1 MTNEEKL
8 LDYLKRATGDLRE
21 ARGRVRELEDQA
33 HEPVAV
39 VGMSCRYPGGVRTP
53 EDLWTLVELG
63 RDAVTEFPGDRGW
76 DLDRLHDPSEAP
88 GSSYVRHGGFLE
100 DVAGFDAELFGLSP
114 REALA
119 MDPQQRLLLEAAWE
133 GFERAGIA
141 PDSVRGNKI
150 GVFVGTNGQ
159 DYGPRLHEA
168 PADVEGHLLTGLAAS
183 VLSGRIAYA
192 FGLEGPALTVDTA
205 CSASLVAVHL
215 AIRSLRAGE
224 STLALAAGV
233 SVMSTPGGF
242 VEFSR
247 QRGLA
252 PDGRCKSFGAGA
264 DGTGWAEGV
273 GVLVLER
280 LSDAQ
285 RNGHRVLAVLA
296 GSAVNS
302 DGASNG
308 LTAPSGLAQ
317 QRVIRA
323 ALADARLV
331 PSDVDAV
338 EAHGTGTVLGDPIEA
353 EAILA
358 TYGQDRETPLWLG
371 SLKSNLGHAQ
381 AAAGVGGIIKTV
393 LALRAGTLPRTLH
406 ADEPSP
412 HVDWSTG
419 AVELLTEPQPWPAGE
434 RPRRAG
440 VSSFGVSGTNA
451 HVIVEE
457 APAAPESE
465 PATTTAVLPFLLSA
479 KSPEAL
485 RAQAAR
491 LAEAGSLD
499 SAYSLATTRALLDHR
514 AVVVG
519 AAGLQAGLT
528 ALAAGLPAAD
538 LVQGKA
544 SGDTKLAFLFTGQGS
559 QRAGMGRELY
569 AAFPV
574 FAAAF
579 DEVCAEIDAH
589 RRGVP
594 SADDVVPAEPDVLR
608 QDSPSLKDVVF
619 AESGDLLDRTDHAQA
634 GLFAVEVALARLVE
648 SWGVRPDVVAGHSL
662 GEITAAHVAG
672 VLSLADAAA
681 LVAARGRLMAAMPA
695 GGAMAAVEAGEAE
708 IVGTL
713 PAGVDLAAVNGPSSV
728 VVSGPRDAVADVVS
742 HWAAQGR
749 RTRRLTTSHAFHSA
763 AMDPVLAPLAE
774 VVRELDFRAP
784 AVPFVST
791 RTGRA
796 ETNLSTV
803 DYWTG
808 QVRDAVRFA
817 DAVAALEDQGVTAY
831 LELGP
836 DGVLTALA
844 RGLSDAVTAVAL
856 RPDRDEAATLLTA
869 VATLHTHGVPVDWSA
884 YFAGTGARRTDLPTY
899 AFQHERYWLTTA
911 SGAPVSERPALP
923 SPGDRIELI
932 DLVRAQAAAVLG
944 YPEALDGD
952 RAFADLGFDSLT
964 AVELSS
970 RLSRATGLTL
980 PPTLVFD
987 YPTPA
992 ALAAWLVGETG
1003 TGEAPVAH
1011 AGSDDP
1017 IVVVGMGC
1025 RYPGDVTSPA
1035 RLWDVVLNGTDAIT
1049 PFPADRGWN
1058 LDEVHDPEPGRPGKT
1073 YVAHGGFLAD
1083 AAGFDAAFFGISPR
1097 EALAMDPQ
1105 QRLLLEVTWETFEH
1119 AGIDPRAVRGDAVGV
1134 FAGVASQDYGPPLHE
1149 APEHVGGNLGT
1160 GTAASVLSG
1169 RIAYTFGFEG
1179 PALTVDTACSSS
1191 LVSLHLAAQALRAG
1205 ECTLALAGGVTV
1217 MSSPG
1222 AFVEFSR
1229 QRGLAPDG
1237 RIKSFSDDAD
1247 GTAWAEGAG
1256 MLLLERLSDARRHGH
1271 PVLAV
1276 VAGSA
1281 VNSDGAS
1288 NGLTA
1293 PNGPSQ
1299 QRVIRQALA
1308 NAGLSTSDVDV
1319 VEAHGTGTVLGDPIE
1334 AQAVLATYGQDR
1346 EVPLWLGSL
1355 KSNIGHAQAASGVG
1369 GVIKMIEAMRHG
1381 VLPRTLHLGT
1391 PSAKVDW
1398 TAGAVS
1404 LLTET
1409 TPWPETDVRRAAVS
1423 SFGVSGTNAHVILE
1437 QPAEVAAERE
1447 FAGPVP
1453 WLLSARTETALRA
1466 QAERLLSVDADA
1478 VDVARILATGRTAF
1492 EHRAVVVATASEDR
1506 AAGLAAIRDGRGAI
1520 TGVARPGRTAF
1531 LFTGQGS
1538 QRAGMGRELHET
1550 YPDFAAAF
1558 DAVCACLDPRVREVV
1573 LDGGPELDGTEFAQQ
1588 GIFAIEVALV
1598 RLLEKWGVRPDVV
1611 LGHSVGEIAAA
1622 HVAGILSLEDA
1633 AALVAARGRLMQAL
1647 PPGGVMIAVQ
1657 ASEDEVLPLPS
1668 GVSLAAVNGS
1678 SAVVLSGEVDA
1689 VTGLAS
1695 KFAKTKRLN
1704 TSHAFHSP
1712 LMAPML
1718 PDFRAVLDGLA
1729 FGPAT
1734 LPMVPTGGTADLA
1747 TAEYWAGQVE
1757 ATVRF
1762 ADGVEALR
1770 ADGVTTFVEIGPDAV
1785 LSALVDGAVPVLRS
1799 DRSEPETLLT
1809 ALGRLHVGGVSPQWT
1824 SLLGSADVPVELPT
1838 YPFERER
1845 YWLAPGSPAAA
1856 DPAGE
1861 RFWAA
1866 VRDGDVAGLADTL
1879 AIDASTVD
1887 GLLPALARWRA
1898 EADGGAEHWRYR
1910 VVWKP
1915 VDVSAASGSWL
1926 VVVPEGVAA
1935 ERFVERL
1942 DATVLELPAG
1952 IGRADLAALVPE
1964 TDRVLSL
1971 LTDVSQVLVLVQ
1983 ALGDAGREAPLW
1995 CVTRNAVQVE
2005 PGEAVDPAAAEIWG
2019 LGRVVGL
2026 EHPRRWGGCVDLG
2039 GGVDLAAVLDG
2050 GGVDLAAVLGGGV
2063 DLAAVLDGGGVDLA
2077 AVLGGGVDPAAVLD
2091 GGVDLAAVQGGG
2103 LDLAAVLDAGVDLA
2117 ATPDGG
2123 VDSAAGLDLAAVLGG
2138 TEDQVAVRPS
2148 GVFGR
2153 RLVRASGG
2161 RKVREWR
2168 PRGTVLITGG
2178 TGALGGQVARRLAA
2192 DGAGHLV
2199 LTSRRGQ
2206 ADAGL
2211 VDELTALGAQVT
2223 VRACD
2228 VADRDALA
2236 ALVAEFPPSA
2246 VVHAAGLGDP
2256 DYLVDTDL
2264 AEFARVRSAKVL
2276 GALHLDALLGD
2287 TPLDAFVLFS
2297 SIAATWGSGGQG
2309 AYSAANAALD
2319 ALAESRRARGLTATS
2334 IAWGP
2339 WAGPG
2344 MAEGEAGVQM
2354 ARRGVAGLPPGR
2366 AVAELVAAVE
2376 RDEPAVV
2383 VADVDWS
2390 RFVPAFT
2397 AQRPSPLLGDLPEVR
2412 EVLAAEVTSGGAVA
2426 EILSTA
2432 KGSELDRLLLD
2443 IVRGEIAVVLGHSA
2457 PEAVDVH
2464 QPLRDLGLD
2473 SLASVE
2479 LRNGLS
2485 RATGLALPSTLVFD
2499 HPTADA
2505 VAVHLKSLVEP
2516 ATDLLGDD
2524 LDRLEAGLAASGTED
2539 RGRVLARLEV
2549 LLAQWRDG
2557 GEDESI
2563 TDRLDSATDD
2573 EMFRLL
2579 DTEFGIS

>member
-21 ARGRVRELEDQA
+21 ARGRVRELEEQA

-53 EDLWTLVELG
+53 EDLWTLVAEG
-63 RDAVTEFPGDRGW
+63 RDAVTGFPADRGW

-88 GSSYVRHGGFLE
+88 GSSYVRHGGFLD

-141 PDSVRGNKI
+141 PDSVRGNRI

-168 PADVEGHLLTGLAAS
+168 PAEVEGHLLTGLAAS

-323 ALADARLV
+323 ALADARIV

-412 HVDWSTG
+412 HVDWSAG
-419 AVELLTEPQPWPAGE
+419 AVELLTEPRPWPAGE

-457 APAAPESE
+457 APAGPE
-465 PATTTAVLPFLLSA
+465 PVPVATEAVLPFLLSA

-491 LAEAGSLD
+491 LAEAGVDSLD

-519 AAGLQAGLT
+519 RDGLQAGLT

-538 LVQGKA
+538 LVQGRA

-559 QRAGMGRELY
+559 QRAGMGRELH

-589 RRGVP
+589 RQG
-594 SADDVVPAEPDVLR
+594 
-608 QDSPSLKDVVF
+608 PSLKDVVF
-619 AESGDLLDRTDHAQA
+619 ADADGLLDRTDYAQA

-648 SWGVRPDVVAGHSL
+648 SWGVRADVVAGHSL
-662 GEITAAHVAG
+662 GEITAAHLAG

-681 LVAARGRLMAAMPA
+681 LVAARGRLMAALPA
-695 GGAMAAVEAGEAE
+695 GGAMAAIEAGEEELVA
-708 IVGTL
+708 TL
-713 PAGVDLAAVNGPSSV
+713 PVGVDLAAVNGPSSV
-728 VVSGPRDAVADVVS
+728 VVSGPQDAVAEVVS

-749 RTRRLTTSHAFHSA
+749 RTRRLATSHAFHSA

-774 VVRELDFRAP
+774 VVRELDFRSP
-784 AVPFVST
+784 SVPFVST
-791 RTGRA
+791 RTGRTEA
-796 ETNLSTV
+796 DLSTV
-803 DYWTG
+803 EYWTG
-808 QVRDAVRFA
+808 QARDAVRFA
-817 DAVAALEDQGVTAY
+817 EAVASLEEQGVTAY

-856 RPDRDEAATLLTA
+856 RPDRDEVATLLTA
-869 VATLHTHGVPVDWSA
+869 IGTLHVHGVPVDWSA
-884 YFAGTGARRTDLPTY
+884 YFAGTGARPTDLPTY

-911 SGAPVSERPALP
+911 SGAPVSERPAVP

-987 YPTPA
+987 YPTPD

-1003 TGEAPVAH
+1003 TGAALVAH

-1035 RLWDVVLNGTDAIT
+1035 RLWDVVLAGTDAIT

-1119 AGIDPRAVRGDAVGV
+1119 AGIDPRAVRGDVVGV

-1191 LVSLHLAAQALRAG
+1191 LVALHLAAQALRAG

-1381 VLPRTLHLGT
+1381 VLPRTLHLDT

-1437 QPAEVAAERE
+1437 QAAEVVAAERD
-1447 FAGPVP
+1447 FVGPVP

-1466 QAERLLSVDADA
+1466 QAERLLAVDADA
-1478 VDVARILATGRTAF
+1478 VDVARALAAGRAAF
-1492 EHRAVVVATASEDR
+1492 EHRAVVVATDPEDR

-1550 YPDFAAAF
+1550 YPDFADAF
-1558 DAVCACLDPRVREVV
+1558 DSVCACLDPRVREVV

-1598 RLLEKWGVRPDVV
+1598 RLLERWGVRPDVV

-1657 ASEDEVLPLPS
+1657 ASEDEVLPLAE

-1689 VTGLAS
+1689 VTAVAS
-1695 KFAKTKRLN
+1695 RFAKTKRLN

-1718 PDFRAVLDGLA
+1718 PDFRTVLDGLA
-1729 FGPAT
+1729 FGPAA
-1734 LPMVPTGGTADLA
+1734 LPMVPTGGTADPA
-1747 TAEYWAGQVE
+1747 TAEYWAGQIE

-1785 LSALVDGAVPVLRS
+1785 LSALVDGAVPVLRA

-1809 ALGRLHVGGVSPQWT
+1809 ALSRLHVAGFGPQWT
-1824 SLLGSADVPVELPT
+1824 ELLGSADVPVELPT

-1866 VRDGDVAGLADTL
+1866 VRDGDVVGLADTL
-1879 AIDASTVD
+1879 AVDESTVD
-1887 GLLPALARWRA
+1887 SLLPALARWRA

-1915 VDVSAASGSWL
+1915 VDVSASSGTWL

-1935 ERFVERL
+1935 EQVVEGL
-1942 DATVLELPAG
+1942 DATVLKLPAG
-1952 IGRADLAALVPE
+1952 IGRADLAALLPE
-1964 TDRVLSL
+1964 TDGVLSL
-1971 LTDVSQVLVLVQ
+1971 LTDVREVLVLVQ

-2026 EHPRRWGGCVDLG
+2026 EHPRRWGGCVDLSG
-2039 GGVDLAAVLDG
+2039 D
-2050 GGVDLAAVLGGGV
+2050 
-2063 DLAAVLDGGGVDLA
+2063 
-2077 AVLGGGVDPAAVLD
+2077 VDPAAVL
-2091 GGVDLAAVQGGG
+2091 GSGVD
-2103 LDLAAVLDAGVDLA
+2103 
-2117 ATPDGG
+2117 P
-2123 VDSAAGLDLAAVLGG
+2123 AAGLGLADILGG

-2153 RLVRASGG
+2153 RLVRAPGG

-2192 DGAGHLV
+2192 DGAEHLV

-2206 ADAGL
+2206 ADSGL
-2211 VDELTALGAQVT
+2211 VDDLTALGARVT

-2236 ALVAEFPPSA
+2236 VLLAEFPPSA

-2354 ARRGVAGLPPGR
+2354 ARRGVAGLPPHR

-2383 VADVDWS
+2383 VADVDWT

-2397 AQRPSPLLGDLPEVR
+2397 AQRQSPLLGDLPEVR
-2412 EVLAAEVTSGGAVA
+2412 EVLATEVTSGGAVA

-2432 KGSELDRLLLD
+2432 KGSELDQLLLD

-2457 PEAVDVH
+2457 SEAVDVH

-2499 HPTADA
+2499 HPTAAA

-2516 ATDLLGDD
+2516 ATDLLADD
-2524 LDRLEAGLAASGTED
+2524 LDRLEAGLAASGAQD

>member
-1 MTNEEKL
+1 MTNEQKL

-21 ARGRVRELEDQA
+21 ARGRVRELEDRA
-33 HEPVAV
+33 HEPIAV
-39 VGMSCRYPGGVRTP
+39 VGMSCRYPGGVTSP
-53 EDLWTLVELG
+53 EELWALVDEG
-63 RDAVTEFPGDRGW
+63 RDAVSEFPEDRGW
-76 DLDRLHDPSEAP
+76 DLSKLYDPSSAP
-88 GSSYVRHGGFLE
+88 GTSYVRHGGFLD
-100 DVAGFDAELFGLSP
+100 DVAGFDAALFDLSP
-114 REALA
+114 REATA

-133 GFERAGIA
+133 AFERAGIA
-141 PDSVRGNKI
+141 PDSVRGSRT
-150 GVFVGTNGQ
+150 GVFAGTNGQ

-168 PADVEGHLLTGLAAS
+168 PAGVEGHLLTGLAAS

-280 LSDAQ
+280 LSDAEA
-285 RNGHRVLAVLA
+285 NGHTVLAVLA

-308 LTAPSGLAQ
+308 LTAPSGPAQ

-353 EAILA
+353 GALLA
-358 TYGQDRETPLWLG
+358 TYGQDRTTPLWLG
-371 SLKSNLGHAQ
+371 SLKSNIGHAQ
-381 AAAGVGGIIKTV
+381 AAAGIGGIIKTV
-393 LALRAGTLPRTLH
+393 LALRAGKLPRTLH
-406 ADEPSP
+406 AEECSP
-412 HVDWSTG
+412 HVDWASG
-419 AVELLTEPQPWPAGE
+419 SVSLLTSPQPWPAGD

-457 APAAPESE
+457 APAVTAEPVEPVAPS
-465 PATTTAVLPFLLSA
+465 VLPWLLSA
-479 KSPEAL
+479 KTPEAL

-491 LAEAGSLD
+491 LDEVEPSVDVAF
-499 SAYSLATTRALLDHR
+499 SLATTRARLEHR

-519 AAGLQAGLT
+519 DLSAGLA
-528 ALAAGLPAAD
+528 ALAEGLPAAG
-538 LVQGKA
+538 LVQGQA
-544 SGDTKLAFLFTGQGS
+544 RAETKLAFLCTGQGA
-559 QRAGMGRELY
+559 QRPGMGRELY

-579 DEVCAEIDAH
+579 DAVCAEIDVRWDGA
-589 RRGVP
+589 P
-594 SADDVVPAEPDVLR
+594 P
-608 QDSPSLKDVVF
+608 LKDVVF
-619 AESGDLLDRTDHAQA
+619 AEVDTLLDRTDYAQA

-648 SWGVRPDVVAGHSL
+648 SWGIRPDVVAGHSL
-662 GEITAAHVAG
+662 GEITAAHLAG
-672 VLSLADAAA
+672 VLSLADAAT
-681 LVAARGRLMAAMPA
+681 LVAARGRLMAAVPA
-695 GGAMAAVEAGEAE
+695 GGAMAAIEASEAE
-708 IVGTL
+708 LAL
-713 PAGVDLAAVNGPSSV
+713 PPDVDLAAVNGPAAV
-728 VVSGPRDAVADVVS
+728 VVSGPEDAVAEVVA
-742 HWAAQGR
+742 HWSAQGR

-763 AMDPVLAPLAE
+763 AMDPVLEPLAE
-774 VVRELDFRAP
+774 TARALAFRSP
-784 AVPFVST
+784 LVPLVST
-791 RTGRA
+791 RTGQVA
-796 ETNLSTV
+796 DVSTV
-803 DYWTG
+803 EHWVA
-808 QVRDAVRFA
+808 QVREPVRFA
-817 DAVAALEDQGVTAY
+817 DAVETLAAQEVTAY

-836 DGVLTALA
+836 DGVLTAIA
-844 RGLSDAVTAVAL
+844 RGLTDAVTAVAL

-869 VATLHTHGVPVDWSA
+869 VATLHTHGVPVDWA
-884 YFAGTGARRTDLPTY
+884 AFFAGARRTDLPTY
-899 AFQHERYWLTTA
+899 AFQHERYWLTA
-911 SGAPVSERPALP
+911 DGRAPARVRPEVPVRGGNLT
-923 SPGDRIELI
+923 

-944 YPEALDGD
+944 HAEPLDAD

-970 RLSRATGLTL
+970 RLGTATGLTL
-980 PPTLVFD
+980 PATLVFD
-987 YPTPA
+987 HPTPA
-992 ALAAWLVGETG
+992 ALAAWLAGETA
-1003 TGEAPVAH
+1003 TGAVTAH
-1011 AGSDDP
+1011 AGSADP

-1025 RYPGDVTSPA
+1025 RYPGGVASSA
-1035 RLWDVVLNGTDAIT
+1035 QLWDLVLGGTDAISA
-1049 PFPADRGWN
+1049 FPADRGWDVDG
-1058 LDEVHDPEPGRPGKT
+1058 LHDPEPGRPGKT
-1073 YVAHGGFLAD
+1073 YVRHGGFLDD
-1083 AAGFDAAFFGISPR
+1083 AAGFDAAFFGLSPR

-1105 QRLLLEVTWETFEH
+1105 QRLLLEVAWETFEH

-1134 FAGVASQDYGPPLHE
+1134 FAGTASQDYGPPLHE
-1149 APEHVGGNLGT
+1149 APEQVGGNLGT

-1169 RIAYTFGFEG
+1169 RISYTFGFEG
-1179 PALTVDTACSSS
+1179 PSLTVDTACSSS
-1191 LVSLHLAAQALRAG
+1191 LVALHLAAQSLRAG

-1237 RIKSFSDDAD
+1237 RIKSFSDAAD

-1256 MLLLERLSDARRHGH
+1256 MLLLERLSDARRLGH

-1308 NAGLSTSDVDV
+1308 NAGLSASDVDA

-1346 EVPLWLGSL
+1346 PSPLWLGSL

-1369 GVIKMIEAMRHG
+1369 GIIKMIEAMRHG
-1381 VLPRTLHLGT
+1381 VLPRTLHLDT
-1391 PSAKVDW
+1391 PSSKVDW
-1398 TAGAVS
+1398 TAGAVA
-1404 LLTET
+1404 LLTDS

-1437 QPAEVAAERE
+1437 QPADVPAPAE

-1466 QAERLLSVDADA
+1466 QAERLLSVDAHP
-1478 VDVARILATGRTAF
+1478 VEVARVLASGRTAF
-1492 EHRAVVVATASEDR
+1492 AHRAVVMPDDR
-1506 AAGLAAIRDGRGAI
+1506 AAGLAAVRDGRGAI
-1520 TGVARPGRTAF
+1520 TGVAEHGRTAF

-1538 QRAGMGRELHET
+1538 QRAGMGRELYEK
-1550 YPDFAAAF
+1550 YPAFAAAF
-1558 DAVCACLDPRVREVV
+1558 DAACPDPRVREVV
-1573 LDGGPELDGTEFAQQ
+1573 FAGGPELDATQYAQQ
-1588 GIFAIEVALV
+1588 GIFAVEVALV
-1598 RLLEKWGVRPDVV
+1598 RLLETWGVRPDAV

-1622 HVAGILSLEDA
+1622 HVAGILTLEDA
-1633 AALVAARGRLMQAL
+1633 VTLVTARGRLMQAL
-1647 PPGGVMIAVQ
+1647 PEGGVMIAVQ
-1657 ASEDEVLPLPS
+1657 ASEEDVLPLPD
-1668 GVSLAAVNGS
+1668 GVSLAAVNGPD
-1678 SAVVLSGEVDA
+1678 AVVLSGEATA
-1689 VTGLAS
+1689 VAEVAAR
-1695 KFAKTKRLN
+1695 FAKTKRLA

-1718 PDFRAVLDGLA
+1718 PDFRA
-1729 FGPAT
+1729 T
-1734 LPMVPTGGTADLA
+1734 LEKLSFTAPDLPFVPTGGTGPE

-1785 LSALVDGAVPVLRS
+1785 LSALVEGAVPVLRA

-1809 ALGRLHVGGVSPQWT
+1809 ALARLHVRGVSPQWT
-1824 SLLGSADVPVELPT
+1824 AVLGSATTRVDLPT

-1845 YWLAPGSPAAA
+1845 YWLAPGTPPAA
-1856 DPAGE
+1856 DPAGA

-1866 VRDGDVAGLADTL
+1866 VRDGDGTGLAETL
-1879 AIDASTVD
+1879 GVERSTVD
-1887 GLLPALARWRA
+1887 AVLPALARWRG
-1898 EADGGAEHWRYR
+1898 EADGGTTDWRYR
-1910 VVWKP
+1910 VVWQP
-1915 VDVSAASGSWL
+1915 VDTAAALEGWWL
-1926 VVVPEGVAA
+1926 AVVPEGSDV
-1935 ERFVERL
+1935 RL
-1942 DATVLELPAG
+1942 PEGVTVLEVPAG
-1952 IGRADLAALVPE
+1952 IGRADLAARLPE
-1964 TDRVLSL
+1964 TDGVLSY
-1971 LTDVSQVLVLVQ
+1971 LTDAADVLVLVQ
-1983 ALGDAGREAPLW
+1983 ALGDAGLEAPLW

-2005 PGEAVDPAAAEIWG
+2005 PGEPVDPAAAGIWG

-2039 GGVDLAAVLDG
+2039 GDADL
-2050 GGVDLAAVLGGGV
+2050 VLGG
-2063 DLAAVLDGGGVDLA
+2063 L
-2077 AVLGGGVDPAAVLD
+2077 
-2091 GGVDLAAVQGGG
+2091 
-2103 LDLAAVLDAGVDLA
+2103 
-2117 ATPDGG
+2117 
-2123 VDSAAGLDLAAVLGG
+2123 
-2138 TEDQVAVRPS
+2138 EDQIAVRPS

-2153 RLVRASGG
+2153 RLVRATG

-2178 TGALGGQVARRLAA
+2178 TGALGGHVARRLAA
-2192 DGAGHLV
+2192 DGAEHLV
-2199 LTSRRGQ
+2199 LTGRRGV
-2206 ADAGL
+2206 AAPGL
-2211 VDELTALGAQVT
+2211 VEDLTALGARVT

-2236 ALVAEFPPSA
+2236 SLLAEFPPSA
-2246 VVHAAGLGDP
+2246 VLHAAGAADP
-2256 DYLVDTDL
+2256 EYLADTSV
-2264 AEFARVRSAKVL
+2264 AEFERVRSAKVR
-2276 GALHLDALLGD
+2276 GAAHLDELLGD

-2319 ALAESRRARGLTATS
+2319 GVAESRRARALTATS

-2344 MAEGEAGVQM
+2344 LAEGEAGVQM
-2354 ARRGVAGLPPGR
+2354 ARRGVPGLPPER
-2366 AVAELVAAVE
+2366 AVAELLAAVE
-2376 RDEPAVV
+2376 RDEPSVV
-2383 VADVDWS
+2383 VADVDWT

-2397 AQRPSPLLGDLPEVR
+2397 AQRPSPLLGELPEVR
-2412 EVLAAEVTSGGAVA
+2412 EVLALEPAAGGAVA
-2426 EILSTA
+2426 EILGTA
-2432 KGSELDRLLLD
+2432 EGAELDRLLLD
-2443 IVRGEIAVVLGHSA
+2443 IVRGEIAVVLGHA
-2457 PEAVDVH
+2457 TPESVDVR

-2485 RATGLALPSTLVFD
+2485 RATGLSLPSTLVFD
-2499 HPTADA
+2499 HPTAEA
-2505 VAVHLKSLVEP
+2505 LAAHLRTRVEP
-2516 ATDLLGDD
+2516 ATDGLAEE
-2524 LDRLEAGLAASGTED
+2524 LDRLEAGLTSAGAED
-2539 RGRVLARLEV
+2539 RGRALARLEV
-2549 LLAQWRDG
+2549 LLAQWR
-2557 GEDESI
+2557 EDRESI
-2563 TDRLDSATDD
+2563 AERLDSADDD

>member
-1 MTNEEKL
+1 MTNEQKL

-21 ARGRVRELEDQA
+21 ARGRVRELEDRA
-33 HEPVAV
+33 HEPIAV
-39 VGMSCRYPGGVRTP
+39 VGMSCRYPGGVASP
-53 EDLWTLVELG
+53 ADLWTLVDEG
-63 RDAVTEFPGDRGW
+63 RDAVTEFPADRGW
-76 DLDRLHDPSEAP
+76 DLAKLADPASAS
-88 GSSYVRHGGFLE
+88 GTSYVRHGGFLD
-100 DVAGFDAELFGLSP
+100 DVAGFDAALFDLSP
-114 REALA
+114 REATA

-133 GFERAGIA
+133 AFERAGIA
-141 PDSVRGNKI
+141 PDSVRGSRT
-150 GVFVGTNGQ
+150 GVFAGTNGQ

-285 RNGHRVLAVLA
+285 ANGHDVLAVLA

-308 LTAPSGLAQ
+308 LTAPSGPAQ

-353 EAILA
+353 SALLA
-358 TYGQDRETPLWLG
+358 TYGQNRETPLWLG
-371 SLKSNLGHAQ
+371 SLKSNIGHAQ
-381 AAAGVGGIIKTV
+381 AAAGIGGIIKTV
-393 LALRAGTLPRTLH
+393 LALRAGKLPRTLH
-406 ADEPSP
+406 ADERSP
-412 HVDWSTG
+412 HVDWTAG
-419 AVELLTEPQPWPAGE
+419 AVSLLTEAQSWPAGDF
-434 RPRRAG
+434 PRRAG

-457 APAAPESE
+457 APAVTAEPTERVAPV
-465 PATTTAVLPFLLSA
+465 VLPWLLSA
-479 KSPEAL
+479 KTPEAL

-491 LAEAGSLD
+491 LGGVEPSVDVAF
-499 SAYSLATTRALLDHR
+499 SLATTRAQLEHR

-519 AAGLQAGLT
+519 ELPAGLA
-528 ALAAGLPAAD
+528 ALAAGLPAAG
-538 LVQGKA
+538 LVQGQA
-544 SGDTKLAFLFTGQGS
+544 RAETKLAFLCTGQGA
-559 QRAGMGRELY
+559 QRPGMGRELY

-579 DEVCAEIDAH
+579 DAVCAEIDA
-589 RRGVP
+589 RRDGAP
-594 SADDVVPAEPDVLR
+594 P
-608 QDSPSLKDVVF
+608 LKDVVF
-619 AESGDLLDRTDHAQA
+619 ADVGTLLDRTDHAQA

-648 SWGVRPDVVAGHSL
+648 SWGIRPDVVAGHSL
-662 GEITAAHVAG
+662 GEITAAHLAG

-681 LVAARGRLMAAMPA
+681 LVAARGRLMAAVPA
-695 GGAMAAVEAGEAE
+695 GGAMAAIEAGEAE
-708 IVGTL
+708 LDL
-713 PAGVDLAAVNGPSSV
+713 PPDVDLAAVNGSAAV
-728 VVSGPRDAVADVVS
+728 VVSGPEDAVADVVA
-742 HWAAQGR
+742 HWAARGR

-763 AMDPVLAPLAE
+763 AMDPVLEPLAE
-774 VVRELDFRAP
+774 TVRTLDFRP
-784 AVPFVST
+784 PVVPLVST
-791 RTGRA
+791 RTGQAA
-796 ETNLSTV
+796 EMSTV
-803 DYWTG
+803 DYWAA
-808 QVRDAVRFA
+808 QVREPVRFA
-817 DAVAALEDQGVTAY
+817 DAVATLAGQDVTAY

-836 DGVLTALA
+836 DGVLTAIA
-844 RGLSDAVTAVAL
+844 RGLTDAVTAVAL
-856 RPDRDEAATLLTA
+856 RPDRDEPATLLTA
-869 VATLHTHGVPVDWSA
+869 VATLHTHGVPVDWTA
-884 YFAGTGARRTDLPTY
+884 FFAGARRTDLPTY
-899 AFQHERYWLTTA
+899 AFQHERYWLTADGRTPA
-911 SGAPVSERPALP
+911 RVRAEVPV
-923 SPGDRIELI
+923 PGGNLTDM
-932 DLVRAQAAAVLG
+932 VRAQAAAVLG
-944 YPEALDGD
+944 HPEALDAE

-970 RLSRATGLTL
+970 RLGTATGLTL
-980 PPTLVFD
+980 PATLVFD
-987 YPTPA
+987 HPTPA
-992 ALAAWLVGETG
+992 ALAAWLAGKTPAG
-1003 TGEAPVAH
+1003 AITAH
-1011 AGSDDP
+1011 AGSADP

-1025 RYPGDVTSPA
+1025 RYPGGVASPA
-1035 RLWDVVLNGTDAIT
+1035 QLWDLVLSGTDAISA
-1049 PFPADRGWN
+1049 FPADRGWDVDG
-1058 LDEVHDPEPGRPGKT
+1058 LHDPEPGRPGKT
-1073 YVAHGGFLAD
+1073 YVRHGGFLAD
-1083 AAGFDAAFFGISPR
+1083 AAGFDAGFFGLSPR
-1097 EALAMDPQ
+1097 EALATDPQ
-1105 QRLLLEVTWETFEH
+1105 QRLLLEVAWETFEH

-1134 FAGVASQDYGPPLHE
+1134 FAGTASQDYGPPLHE

-1179 PALTVDTACSSS
+1179 PTLTVDTACSSS
-1191 LVSLHLAAQALRAG
+1191 LVALHLAAQSLRAG

-1237 RIKSFSDDAD
+1237 RIKSFSDTAD

-1256 MLLLERLSDARRHGH
+1256 MLLLERLSDARRLGH

-1308 NAGLSTSDVDV
+1308 NAGLSASDIDA

-1346 EVPLWLGSL
+1346 TAPLWLGSL

-1369 GVIKMIEAMRHG
+1369 GIIKMIEAMRHG
-1381 VLPRTLHLGT
+1381 VLPRTLHLES

-1398 TAGAVS
+1398 TAGAVA
-1404 LLTET
+1404 LLTGT

-1437 QPAEVAAERE
+1437 HPAGTAAPDG
-1447 FAGPVP
+1447 FTGPVP
-1453 WLLSARTETALRA
+1453 WLLSARTETALRS
-1466 QAERLLSVDADA
+1466 QAGQLLEVDADPA
-1478 VDVARILATGRTAF
+1478 EVARVLASGRAAF
-1492 EHRAVVVATASEDR
+1492 AHRAVVLADTPEDR

-1520 TGVARPGRTAF
+1520 TGEAGPGRTAF

-1538 QRAGMGRELHET
+1538 QRAGMGRELYGT
-1550 YPDFAAAF
+1550 YPAFAAAF
-1558 DAVCACLDPRVREVV
+1558 DAACPDPRVREVV
-1573 LDGGPELDGTEFAQQ
+1573 FAGGPELDGTEFAQPA
-1588 GIFAIEVALV
+1588 IFAVEVALV
-1598 RLLEKWGVRPDVV
+1598 RLLESWGVRPDAV
-1611 LGHSVGEIAAA
+1611 LGHSAGEIAAA
-1622 HVAGILSLEDA
+1622 HVAGILTLEDA
-1633 AALVAARGRLMQAL
+1633 VTLVTARGRLMQAL
-1647 PPGGVMIAVQ
+1647 PEGGVMIAVQ
-1657 ASEDEVLPLPS
+1657 ASEEDVRPLPA
-1668 GVSLAAVNGS
+1668 GVSLAAVNGPD
-1678 SAVVLSGEVDA
+1678 AVVLSGEAAA
-1689 VTGLAS
+1689 VAEVAAR
-1695 KFAKTKRLN
+1695 FAKTKRLA

-1718 PDFRAVLDGLA
+1718 PDFRAALETVSFA
-1729 FGPAT
+1729 APA
-1734 LPMVPTGGTADLA
+1734 LPFVPTGGTGPE
-1747 TAEYWAGQVE
+1747 TAEYWIGQVE

-1762 ADGVEALR
+1762 ADGIEALR

-1785 LSALVDGAVPVLRS
+1785 LAALVEDAVPVLRA
-1799 DRSEPETLLT
+1799 DRPEAETLLT
-1809 ALGRLHVGGVSPQWT
+1809 AVARLHVQGKGPQWT
-1824 SLLGSADVPVELPT
+1824 SILGSATTRVDLPT

-1845 YWLAPGSPAAA
+1845 FWLDPGTPPAA
-1856 DPAGE
+1856 DPAGA

-1866 VRDGDVAGLADTL
+1866 VRDGDGIGLAETL
-1879 AIDASTVD
+1879 GVESSTVD
-1887 GLLPALARWRA
+1887 AVLPALARWRG
-1898 EADGGAEHWRYR
+1898 EADGGTTGWRYR
-1910 VVWKP
+1910 VAWQP
-1915 VDVSAASGSWL
+1915 IDTPAALDGWWL
-1926 VVVPEGVAA
+1926 AVVPEGSDL
-1935 ERFVERL
+1935 RL
-1942 DATVLELPAG
+1942 PEGVTVLEVPAG
-1952 IGRADLAALVPE
+1952 ISRADLAARLPE
-1964 TDRVLSL
+1964 TDGVLSY
-1971 LTDVSQVLVLVQ
+1971 LTTAEDVLVLVQ
-1983 ALGDAGREAPLW
+1983 ALGDAGRDAPLW
-1995 CVTRNAVQVE
+1995 CVTRTAVQVG
-2005 PGEAVDPAAAEIWG
+2005 PGEPVDPAAAGIWG

-2026 EHPRRWGGCVDLG
+2026 EHPRRWGGCVDLADG
-2039 GGVDLAAVLDG
+2039 ADL
-2050 GGVDLAAVLGGGV
+2050 VLGGG
-2063 DLAAVLDGGGVDLA
+2063 
-2077 AVLGGGVDPAAVLD
+2077 
-2091 GGVDLAAVQGGG
+2091 
-2103 LDLAAVLDAGVDLA
+2103 
-2117 ATPDGG
+2117 
-2123 VDSAAGLDLAAVLGG
+2123 
-2138 TEDQVAVRPS
+2138 EDQIAVRPS

-2153 RLVRASGG
+2153 RLVRTTG
-2161 RKVREWR
+2161 RQVREWR

-2178 TGALGGQVARRLAA
+2178 TGALGGHVARRLAA
-2192 DGAGHLV
+2192 GGAEHLV

-2206 ADAGL
+2206 AAPGL
-2211 VDELTALGAQVT
+2211 AEDLTALGARVT

-2228 VADRDALA
+2228 VADRAALA
-2236 ALVAEFPPSA
+2236 ALLAEFPPSA
-2246 VVHAAGLGDP
+2246 VVHAAGAADP
-2256 DYLVDTDL
+2256 EYLAGTSV
-2264 AEFARVRSAKVL
+2264 AEFARVRAAKVL
-2276 GALHLDALLGD
+2276 GAAHLDELLGD

-2319 ALAESRRARGLTATS
+2319 AVAESRRARGLTATS

-2354 ARRGVAGLPPGR
+2354 ARRGVPGLPPER
-2366 AVAELVAAVE
+2366 AVAELIAAVE
-2376 RDEPAVV
+2376 RDEPTVV
-2383 VADVDWS
+2383 VADVDWT

-2397 AQRPSPLLGDLPEVR
+2397 AQRPSPLLGELPEVR
-2412 EVLAAEVTSGGAVA
+2412 EVLALEPAAGGAVA
-2426 EILSTA
+2426 EILGTA
-2432 KGSELDRLLLD
+2432 QGPELDRLLLD
-2443 IVRGEIAVVLGHSA
+2443 IVRGEIAVVLGHA
-2457 PEAVDVH
+2457 TPESVDVR

-2485 RATGLALPSTLVFD
+2485 RATGLALTSTLVFD
-2499 HPTADA
+2499 HPTAEA
-2505 VAVHLKSLVEP
+2505 LAAHLRTRVEP
-2516 ATDLLGDD
+2516 APDGLAEE
-2524 LDRLEAGLAASGTED
+2524 LDRLEAGLTSAGAQD
-2539 RGRVLARLEV
+2539 RGRALARLEV
-2549 LLAQWRDG
+2549 LLAQWR
-2557 GEDESI
+2557 EDRESI
-2563 TDRLDSATDD
+2563 AERLDSADDD

>member
-1 MTNEEKL
+1 MTNEQKL

-21 ARGRVRELEDQA
+21 ARGRVRELEDRA
-33 HEPVAV
+33 HEPIAV
-39 VGMSCRYPGGVRTP
+39 VGMACRYPGGVRSP
-53 EDLWTLVELG
+53 EDLWQLVDEG
-63 RDAVTEFPGDRGW
+63 RDAVGEFPADRGW
-76 DLDRLHDPSEAP
+76 DLDKLYDPESAP
-88 GSSYVRHGGFLE
+88 GTSYVRHGGFLN
-100 DVAGFDAELFGLSP
+100 DVAGFDAALFDLSP
-114 REALA
+114 REATA
-119 MDPQQRLLLEAAWE
+119 MDPQQRQLLEVAWE
-133 GFERAGIA
+133 AFERAGIA
-141 PDSVRGNKI
+141 PDSVRGSRT
-150 GVFVGTNGQ
+150 GVFAGTNGQ

-192 FGLEGPALTVDTA
+192 FGLEGPAITVDTA

-224 STLALAAGV
+224 SALALAAGV

-285 RNGHRVLAVLA
+285 ANGHDVLAVLA

-308 LTAPSGLAQ
+308 LTAPSGPAQ

-353 EAILA
+353 QALLA

-406 ADEPSP
+406 ADERSP
-412 HVDWSTG
+412 HVDWSAG
-419 AVELLTEPQPWPAGE
+419 AVSLLTEPRPWAAGDH
-434 RPRRAG
+434 PRRAG

-457 APAAPESE
+457 APLVPDAVTPVT
-465 PATTTAVLPFLLSA
+465 PPVLPWLLSA

-485 RAQAAR
+485 RAQAAK
-491 LAEAGSLD
+491 LAGADPNLD
-499 SAYSLATTRALLDHR
+499 VAYSLATTRAHLEHR

-519 AAGLQAGLT
+519 ELEAGLT
-528 ALAAGLPAAD
+528 ALAEGLPAANV
-538 LVQGKA
+538 VQGKA
-544 SGDTKLAFLFTGQGS
+544 RPQPKLAFLCTGQGA
-559 QRAGMGRELY
+559 QRAGMGRELH

-579 DEVCAEIDAH
+579 DAVCTEIDA
-589 RRGVP
+589 RWDGAP
-594 SADDVVPAEPDVLR
+594 P
-608 QDSPSLKDVVF
+608 LKDVVF
-619 AESGDLLDRTDHAQA
+619 AEVDTLLDRTDYAQA
-634 GLFAVEVALARLVE
+634 GLFAVEVALARLAE
-648 SWGVRPDVVAGHSL
+648 SWGIRPDVVAGHSL
-662 GEITAAHVAG
+662 GEITAAHLAG
-672 VLSLADAAA
+672 VLTLADAAT
-681 LVAARGRLMAAMPA
+681 LVAARGRLMAAVPA
-695 GGAMAAVEAGEAE
+695 GGAMAAVEASEAE
-708 IVGTL
+708 VAGT
-713 PAGVDLAAVNGPSSV
+713 PGIDIAAVNGPSAV
-728 VVSGPRDAVADVVS
+728 VVSGPEDAVDAVVA
-742 HWAAQGR
+742 HWSGRGR

-774 VVRELDFRAP
+774 TVRGLDFQAP
-784 AVPFVST
+784 VVPLVST
-791 RTGRA
+791 RTGQA
-796 ETNLSTV
+796 ADLSTV
-803 DYWTG
+803 DHWTA
-808 QVRDAVRFA
+808 QVREPVRFA
-817 DAVAALEDQGVTAY
+817 DAVATLAGQDVTAY

-836 DGVLTALA
+836 DGVLTAIA
-844 RGLSDAVTAVAL
+844 RGLTDAVTAVAL
-856 RPDRDEAATLLTA
+856 RPDRDETATLLIA
-869 VATLHTHGVPVDWSA
+869 VATLHTHGVPVDWA
-884 YFAGTGARRTDLPTY
+884 AFFAGTGARRTDLPTY
-899 AFQHERYWLTTA
+899 AFQHEHYWLTP
-911 SGAPVSERPALP
+911 SGSTPAARVRPPVPGPRDWTGPA
-923 SPGDRIELI
+923 ELTE
-932 DLVRAQAAAVLG
+932 LVRAQAAAVLG
-944 YPEALDGD
+944 HPEALDAD

-964 AVELSS
+964 AVELST
-970 RLSRATGLTL
+970 RLGTATGRTL
-980 PPTLVFD
+980 PATLVFD
-987 YPTPA
+987 HPTPA
-992 ALAAWLVGETG
+992 ALAAWLANETVEE
-1003 TGEAPVAH
+1003 TPAAH
-1011 AGSDDP
+1011 AGSADP

-1025 RYPGDVTSPA
+1025 RYPGGVASPA
-1035 RLWDVVLNGTDAIT
+1035 QLWDLVLSGTDAIT
-1049 PFPADRGWN
+1049 PFPADRGWDVDAI
-1058 LDEVHDPEPGRPGKT
+1058 LDPEPGRPGKT
-1073 YVAHGGFLAD
+1073 YVAHGGFLDD

-1097 EALAMDPQ
+1097 EALATDPQ
-1105 QRLLLEVTWETFEH
+1105 QRLLLEVAWETFEH
-1119 AGIDPRAVRGDAVGV
+1119 AGIDPHAVRGDAVGV
-1134 FAGVASQDYGPPLHE
+1134 FAGTASQDYGPPLHE

-1169 RIAYTFGFEG
+1169 RLAYTFGFEG

-1191 LVSLHLAAQALRAG
+1191 LVALHLAAQALRAG
-1205 ECTLALAGGVTV
+1205 ECTLALTGGVTV

-1237 RIKSFSDDAD
+1237 RIKSFSDTAD

-1276 VAGSA
+1276 IRGSA

-1308 NAGLSTSDVDV
+1308 NAGLSASDVDV

-1346 EVPLWLGSL
+1346 ATPLWLGSL

-1369 GVIKMIEAMRHG
+1369 GIIKVIEAMRHG
-1381 VLPRTLHLGT
+1381 MLPRTLHLDE

-1398 TAGAVS
+1398 TAGSVE

-1409 TPWPETDVRRAAVS
+1409 TPWPGTGVRRAAVS

-1437 QPAEVAAERE
+1437 QPAAIPAPDAL
-1447 FAGPVP
+1447 AGPVP

-1466 QAERLLSVDADA
+1466 QAERLRTVDAEPGE
-1478 VDVARILATGRTAF
+1478 VARVLAAGRAGF
-1492 EHRAVVVATASEDR
+1492 EHRAVVVATTAEER

-1520 TGVARPGRTAF
+1520 TGVAARGKTAF

-1538 QRAGMGRELHET
+1538 QRAAMGRELYEA
-1550 YPDFAAAF
+1550 YPAFAAAF
-1558 DAVCACLDPRVREVV
+1558 DAACPDPRVREVV
-1573 LDGGPELDGTEFAQQ
+1573 FEGRPELDGTEFAQQ
-1588 GIFAIEVALV
+1588 AIFAIEVALV
-1598 RLLEKWGVRPDVV
+1598 RLLETWGVRPDAV

-1622 HVAGILSLEDA
+1622 HVAGILTLEDA

-1657 ASEDEVLPLPS
+1657 ASEEDVQPLPE
-1668 GVSLAAVNGS
+1668 GVSLAAVNAAD
-1678 SAVVLSGEVDA
+1678 AVVLSGEDAA
-1689 VTGLAS
+1689 VTELAA

-1718 PDFRAVLDGLA
+1718 PDFRVILETLS
-1729 FGPAT
+1729 FHGPT
-1734 LPMVPTGGTADLA
+1734 LPFVPTGGADASTAD
-1747 TAEYWAGQVE
+1747 YWVEQVGNP
-1757 ATVRF
+1757 VRF

-1785 LSALVDGAVPVLRS
+1785 LSALVDGAVPVMRA

-1809 ALGRLHVGGVSPQWT
+1809 ALARLHVRGCGPQWT
-1824 SLLGSADVPVELPT
+1824 RLLGSATTPVDLPT

-1845 YWLAPGSPAAA
+1845 YWLDPGTPPAA
-1856 DPAGE
+1856 DPAGA
-1861 RFWAA
+1861 RFWTA
-1866 VRDGDVAGLADTL
+1866 VRDGDGTGLAETL
-1879 AIDASTVD
+1879 GVETSTVD
-1887 GLLPALARWRA
+1887 AVLPALARWRG
-1898 EADGGAEHWRYR
+1898 EADGGTTDWRYR
-1910 VVWKP
+1910 VVWQP
-1915 VDVSAASGSWL
+1915 IDTPAPALDGWWL
-1926 VVVPEGVAA
+1926 AVVPEGSAV
-1935 ERFVERL
+1935 RL
-1942 DATVLELPAG
+1942 PEGVTVLEVPAG
-1952 IGRADLAALVPE
+1952 IGRADLAARLPE
-1964 TDRVLSL
+1964 TDGVLSY
-1971 LTDVSQVLVLVQ
+1971 LTDVEQVLVLVQ
-1983 ALGDAGREAPLW
+1983 ALGDAGHEAPLW
-1995 CVTRNAVQVE
+1995 CVTRHAVQVE
-2005 PGEAVDPAAAEIWG
+2005 PGEPVDPAAAEIWG
-2019 LGRVVGL
+2019 LGRVAGL

-2039 GGVDLAAVLDG
+2039 GDAEL
-2050 GGVDLAAVLGGGV
+2050 VLGG
-2063 DLAAVLDGGGVDLA
+2063 A
-2077 AVLGGGVDPAAVLD
+2077 
-2091 GGVDLAAVQGGG
+2091 
-2103 LDLAAVLDAGVDLA
+2103 
-2117 ATPDGG
+2117 
-2123 VDSAAGLDLAAVLGG
+2123 
-2138 TEDQVAVRPS
+2138 EDQIAVRPS

-2153 RLVRASGG
+2153 RLVRATG
-2161 RKVREWR
+2161 RKARDWR

-2178 TGALGGQVARRLAA
+2178 TGALGGHVARRLAA
-2192 DGAGHLV
+2192 DGAEHLV

-2206 ADAGL
+2206 AAPEL
-2211 VDELTALGAQVT
+2211 VEELAALGARVT
-2223 VRACD
+2223 ARACD

-2236 ALVAEFPPSA
+2236 ALLAEFPPSA
-2246 VVHAAGLGDP
+2246 VVHAAGAGDP
-2256 DYLVDTDL
+2256 EYLVDTEL

-2276 GALHLDALLGD
+2276 GAVNLDALLGD

-2319 ALAESRRARGLTATS
+2319 AVAESRRARGLTATS
-2334 IAWGP
+2334 VAWGP

-2354 ARRGVAGLPPGR
+2354 TRRGVPGLPPER
-2366 AVAELVAAVE
+2366 AVAELMAAVE
-2376 RDEPAVV
+2376 RDEPTVV
-2383 VADVDWS
+2383 VADVEWT

-2397 AQRPSPLLGDLPEVR
+2397 AQRPSPLLGELPEVR
-2412 EVLAAEVTSGGAVA
+2412 EVLAAEVAPGGAVA
-2426 EILSTA
+2426 EILGTA
-2432 KGSELDRLLLD
+2432 EGAELDQLLLD
-2443 IVRGEIAVVLGHSA
+2443 IVRGEIAVVLGHSVSGA
-2457 PEAVDVH
+2457 IDVR

-2479 LRNGLS
+2479 LRDGLS
-2485 RATGLALPSTLVFD
+2485 RATGLSLPSTLVFD
-2499 HPTADA
+2499 HPTAA
-2505 VAVHLKSLVEP
+2505 ALAAHLRTRVEP
-2516 ATDLLGDD
+2516 ATDRLADE
-2524 LDRLEAGLAASGTED
+2524 LDRLEAGLAASGAED
-2539 RGRVLARLEV
+2539 RGRALARLEV
-2549 LLAQWRDG
+2549 LLAHWR
-2557 GEDESI
+2557 EDRESI
-2563 TDRLDSATDD
+2563 ADRLDSADDD

>member
-1 MTNEEKL
+1 MTNEQKL

-21 ARGRVRELEDQA
+21 ARGRVRELEDRA
-33 HEPVAV
+33 HEPIAV
-39 VGMSCRYPGGVRTP
+39 VGMSCRYPGGVASP
-53 EDLWTLVELG
+53 DDLWTLVDEG
-63 RDAVTEFPGDRGW
+63 RDAVTEFPADRGW
-76 DLDRLHDPSEAP
+76 DLAKLADPASAS
-88 GSSYVRHGGFLE
+88 GTSYVRHGGFLD
-100 DVAGFDAELFGLSP
+100 DVAGFDAALFDLSP
-114 REALA
+114 REATA

-133 GFERAGIA
+133 AFERAGIA
-141 PDSVRGNKI
+141 PDSVRGSRT
-150 GVFVGTNGQ
+150 GVFAGTNGQ

-285 RNGHRVLAVLA
+285 ANGHDVLAVLA

-308 LTAPSGLAQ
+308 LTAPSGPAQ

-323 ALADARLV
+323 ALADARLL

-353 EAILA
+353 SALLA

-381 AAAGVGGIIKTV
+381 AAAGIGGIIKTV
-393 LALRAGTLPRTLH
+393 LALRAGKLPRTLH
-406 ADEPSP
+406 ADERSP
-412 HVDWSTG
+412 HVDWTAG
-419 AVELLTEPQPWPAGE
+419 AVSLLTEAQPWPAGD

-457 APAAPESE
+457 APERPDVALVASDAPN
-465 PATTTAVLPFLLSA
+465 ATLGRLGPWLLA
-479 KSPEAL
+479 GKSPEAL

-491 LAEAGSLD
+491 LGGVEPSVDVAF
-499 SAYSLATTRALLDHR
+499 SLATTRAQLEHR

-519 AAGLQAGLT
+519 ELPAGLA
-528 ALAAGLPAAD
+528 ALAAGLPAAG
-538 LVQGKA
+538 LVQGQA
-544 SGDTKLAFLFTGQGS
+544 RAETKLAFLCTGQGA
-559 QRAGMGRELY
+559 QRPGMGRELY
-569 AAFPV
+569 AAFPA

-579 DEVCAEIDAH
+579 DAVCAEIDA
-589 RRGVP
+589 RRDGAP
-594 SADDVVPAEPDVLR
+594 P
-608 QDSPSLKDVVF
+608 LKDVVF
-619 AESGDLLDRTDHAQA
+619 ADVGTLLDRTDHAQA

-648 SWGVRPDVVAGHSL
+648 SWGIRPDVVAGHSL
-662 GEITAAHVAG
+662 GEITAAHLAG

-681 LVAARGRLMAAMPA
+681 LVAARGRLMAAVPA
-695 GGAMAAVEAGEAE
+695 GGAMAAIEAGEAE
-708 IVGTL
+708 LDL
-713 PAGVDLAAVNGPSSV
+713 PPDVDLAAVNGPAAV
-728 VVSGPRDAVADVVS
+728 VVSGPEDAVADVVA
-742 HWAAQGR
+742 HWAARGR

-763 AMDPVLAPLAE
+763 AMDPVLEPLAE
-774 VVRELDFRAP
+774 TVRTLDFRP
-784 AVPFVST
+784 PVVPLVST
-791 RTGRA
+791 RTGQT
-796 ETNLSTV
+796 TNMSTV
-803 DYWTG
+803 DYWTA
-808 QVRDAVRFA
+808 QVREPVRFA
-817 DAVAALEDQGVTAY
+817 DAVATLAGQDVTAY

-836 DGVLTALA
+836 DGVLTAIA
-844 RGLSDAVTAVAL
+844 RGLTDAVTAVAL
-856 RPDRDEAATLLTA
+856 RPDRDEPATLLTA
-869 VATLHTHGVPVDWSA
+869 VATLHTHGVPVDWTA
-884 YFAGTGARRTDLPTY
+884 FFAGARRTDLPTY
-899 AFQHERYWLTTA
+899 AFQHERYWLTADGRTPA
-911 SGAPVSERPALP
+911 RARPELPVAGGNLT
-923 SPGDRIELI
+923 

-944 YPEALDGD
+944 HPEALDAE

-970 RLSRATGLTL
+970 RLGTATGLTL
-980 PPTLVFD
+980 PATLVFD
-987 YPTPA
+987 HPTPA
-992 ALAAWLVGETG
+992 ALAAWLAGKTPTG
-1003 TGEAPVAH
+1003 AITAH
-1011 AGSDDP
+1011 AGSADP

-1025 RYPGDVTSPA
+1025 RYPGGVASPA
-1035 RLWDVVLNGTDAIT
+1035 QLWDLVLSGTDAISA
-1049 PFPADRGWN
+1049 FPADRGWDVDG
-1058 LDEVHDPEPGRPGKT
+1058 LHDPEPGRPGKT
-1073 YVAHGGFLAD
+1073 YVRHGGFLAD
-1083 AAGFDAAFFGISPR
+1083 AAGFDAGFFGLSPR
-1097 EALAMDPQ
+1097 EALATDPQ
-1105 QRLLLEVTWETFEH
+1105 QRLLLEVAWETFEH

-1134 FAGVASQDYGPPLHE
+1134 FAGTASQDYGPPLHE

-1179 PALTVDTACSSS
+1179 PTLTVDTACSSS
-1191 LVSLHLAAQALRAG
+1191 LVALHLAAQSLRAG

-1237 RIKSFSDDAD
+1237 RIKSFSDTAD

-1256 MLLLERLSDARRHGH
+1256 MLLLERLSDARRLGH

-1308 NAGLSTSDVDV
+1308 NAGLSASDVDA

-1346 EVPLWLGSL
+1346 TAPLWLGSL

-1369 GVIKMIEAMRHG
+1369 GIIKMIEAMRHG
-1381 VLPRTLHLGT
+1381 VLPRTLHLES

-1398 TAGAVS
+1398 TAGAVA
-1404 LLTET
+1404 LLTGT

-1437 QPAEVAAERE
+1437 HPAGTAAPDG
-1447 FAGPVP
+1447 FTGLVP
-1453 WLLSARTETALRA
+1453 WLLSARTETALRS
-1466 QAERLLSVDADA
+1466 QAGQLLEVDADPA
-1478 VDVARILATGRTAF
+1478 EVARVLASGRAAF
-1492 EHRAVVVATASEDR
+1492 AHRAVVLAATPEER

-1520 TGVARPGRTAF
+1520 TGEAGPGRTAF

-1538 QRAGMGRELHET
+1538 QRAGMGRELYET
-1550 YPDFAAAF
+1550 YPAFAAAF
-1558 DAVCACLDPRVREVV
+1558 DAACPDPRVREVV
-1573 LDGGPELDGTEFAQQ
+1573 FAGGPELDGTEFAQPA
-1588 GIFAIEVALV
+1588 IFAVEVALV
-1598 RLLEKWGVRPDVV
+1598 RLLESWGVRPDAV
-1611 LGHSVGEIAAA
+1611 LGHSAGEIAAA
-1622 HVAGILSLEDA
+1622 HVAGILTLEDA
-1633 AALVAARGRLMQAL
+1633 VTLVTARGRLMQGL
-1647 PPGGVMIAVQ
+1647 PEGGVMIAVQ
-1657 ASEDEVLPLPS
+1657 ASEEDVRPLPA
-1668 GVSLAAVNGS
+1668 GVSLAAVNGPD
-1678 SAVVLSGEVDA
+1678 AVVLSGEAAA
-1689 VTGLAS
+1689 VAEVAAR
-1695 KFAKTKRLN
+1695 FAKTKRLA

-1718 PDFRAVLDGLA
+1718 PDFRAALGTVSFA
-1729 FGPAT
+1729 APA
-1734 LPMVPTGGTADLA
+1734 LPFVPTGGTGPE
-1747 TAEYWAGQVE
+1747 TAEYWIGQVE

-1785 LSALVDGAVPVLRS
+1785 LAALVEDAVPVLRA
-1799 DRSEPETLLT
+1799 DRPEAETLLT
-1809 ALGRLHVGGVSPQWT
+1809 AVARLHVRGKSPQWT
-1824 SLLGSADVPVELPT
+1824 SILGSATTRVDLPT

-1845 YWLAPGSPAAA
+1845 YWLDPGTPPAA
-1856 DPAGE
+1856 DPAGA

-1866 VRDGDVAGLADTL
+1866 VRDGDGTGLAETL
-1879 AIDASTVD
+1879 GVESSTVD
-1887 GLLPALARWRA
+1887 AVLPALARWRG
-1898 EADGGAEHWRYR
+1898 EADGGTTGWRYR
-1910 VVWKP
+1910 VAWQP
-1915 VDVSAASGSWL
+1915 IDTPAALDGWWL
-1926 VVVPEGVAA
+1926 AVVPEGSDV
-1935 ERFVERL
+1935 RL
-1942 DATVLELPAG
+1942 PEGVTVLEVPAG
-1952 IGRADLAALVPE
+1952 VSRADLAARLPE
-1964 TDRVLSL
+1964 TDGVLSY
-1971 LTDVSQVLVLVQ
+1971 LTAAEDVLVLVQ
-1983 ALGDAGREAPLW
+1983 ALGDAGRDAPLW
-1995 CVTRNAVQVE
+1995 CVTRTAVQVG
-2005 PGEAVDPAAAEIWG
+2005 PGEPVDPAAAGIWG

-2026 EHPRRWGGCVDLG
+2026 EHPRRWGGCVDLADG
-2039 GGVDLAAVLDG
+2039 ADL
-2050 GGVDLAAVLGGGV
+2050 VLGGG
-2063 DLAAVLDGGGVDLA
+2063 
-2077 AVLGGGVDPAAVLD
+2077 
-2091 GGVDLAAVQGGG
+2091 
-2103 LDLAAVLDAGVDLA
+2103 
-2117 ATPDGG
+2117 
-2123 VDSAAGLDLAAVLGG
+2123 
-2138 TEDQVAVRPS
+2138 EDQIAVRPS

-2153 RLVRASGG
+2153 RLVRTTG
-2161 RKVREWR
+2161 RQVREWR

-2178 TGALGGQVARRLAA
+2178 TGALGGHVARRLAA
-2192 DGAGHLV
+2192 GGAEHLV
-2199 LTSRRGQ
+2199 LTGRRGQ
-2206 ADAGL
+2206 AAPGL
-2211 VDELTALGAQVT
+2211 AEDLTALGARVT

-2228 VADRDALA
+2228 VADRAALA
-2236 ALVAEFPPSA
+2236 ALLAEFPPSA
-2246 VVHAAGLGDP
+2246 VVHAAGAADP
-2256 DYLVDTDL
+2256 EHLAGTSV
-2264 AEFARVRSAKVL
+2264 AEFARVRAAKVL
-2276 GALHLDALLGD
+2276 GAAHLDELLGG

-2319 ALAESRRARGLTATS
+2319 AVAESRRARGLTATS

-2354 ARRGVAGLPPGR
+2354 ARRGVPGLPPER
-2366 AVAELVAAVE
+2366 AVAELIAAVE
-2376 RDEPAVV
+2376 RDEPTVV
-2383 VADVDWS
+2383 VADVDWT

-2397 AQRPSPLLGDLPEVR
+2397 AQRPSPLLGELPEVR
-2412 EVLAAEVTSGGAVA
+2412 EVLALEPAAGGAVA
-2426 EILSTA
+2426 EILGTA
-2432 KGSELDRLLLD
+2432 QGPELDRLLLD
-2443 IVRGEIAVVLGHSA
+2443 IVRGEIAVVLGHA
-2457 PEAVDVH
+2457 TPESVDVR

-2485 RATGLALPSTLVFD
+2485 RATRLALPSTLVFD
-2499 HPTADA
+2499 HPTAEA
-2505 VAVHLKSLVEP
+2505 LAAHLRTRVEP
-2516 ATDLLGDD
+2516 APDGLAEE
-2524 LDRLEAGLAASGTED
+2524 LDRLEAGLTSAGAQD
-2539 RGRVLARLEV
+2539 RGRALARLEV
-2549 LLAQWRDG
+2549 LLAQWR
-2557 GEDESI
+2557 EDRESI
-2563 TDRLDSATDD
+2563 AERLDSADDD

>member
-39 VGMSCRYPGGVRTP
+39 VGMSCRYPGGVTTP
-53 EDLWTLVELG
+53 EDLWTLVSEG
-63 RDAVTEFPGDRGW
+63 RDAVREFPADRGW
-76 DLDRLHDPSEAP
+76 DLDRLSGEAA
-88 GSSYVRHGGFLE
+88 GASYVRHGGFLD

-141 PDSVRGNKI
+141 ADSLRGHRV

-168 PADVEGHLLTGLAAS
+168 PEEVEGHLLTGLAAS
-183 VLSGRIAYA
+183 VLSGRIAYT

-280 LSDAQ
+280 LSDAR
-285 RNGHRVLAVLA
+285 RNGHTVLAVLA

-353 EAILA
+353 EALLA
-358 TYGQDRETPLWLG
+358 TYGQDRPAPLWLG

-381 AAAGVGGIIKTV
+381 AAAGVGGIIKMV
-393 LALRAGTLPRTLH
+393 LALRAGELPRTLH

-419 AVELLTEPQPWPAGE
+419 SVSLLTDARAWPAAD

-457 APAAPESE
+457 APVLVDGVV
-465 PATTTAVLPFLLSA
+465 PAGTPGVVPYLLSA
-479 KSPEAL
+479 KSPAAL
-485 RAQAAR
+485 RAQASR
-491 LAEAGSLD
+491 LSEVDVDPLD
-499 SAYSLATTRALLDHR
+499 AAYSLATSRAHLDHR
-514 AVVVG
+514 AVVVAG
-519 AAGLQAGLT
+519 PDGLRAGLN
-528 ALAAGLPAAD
+528 ALAADLPAAG

-544 SGDTKLAFLFTGQGS
+544 RGETKLAFLFTGQGS

-579 DEVCAEIDAH
+579 EEVCAEID
-589 RRGVP
+589 RQGV
-594 SADDVVPAEPDVLR
+594 
-608 QDSPSLKDVVF
+608 PSLKDVVF
-619 AESGDLLDRTDHAQA
+619 GESDALLDRTDYAQA
-634 GLFAVEVALARLVE
+634 GLFALEVALARLVE

-662 GEITAAHVAG
+662 GEVTAAHLAG
-672 VLSLADAAA
+672 VLGLADAAR
-681 LVAARGRLMAAMPA
+681 LVAARGRLMAALPA
-695 GGAMAAVEAGEAE
+695 GGAMAAIEASEAE
-708 IVGTL
+708 LAL
-713 PAGVDLAAVNGPSSV
+713 PASVDLAAVNGPSSV
-728 VVSGPRDAVADVVS
+728 VVSGPEDAVADVVA

-749 RTRRLTTSHAFHSA
+749 RTKRLVTSHCFHSA

-774 VVRELDFRAP
+774 VVRELDFHAP
-784 AVPFVST
+784 AVPLVST
-791 RTGRA
+791 RTGHTA
-796 ETNLSTV
+796 DLSNA
-803 DYWTG
+803 DHWTG
-808 QVRDAVRFA
+808 QVRGPVRFA
-817 DAVAALEDQGVTAY
+817 EAVASLEDQGVTAY

-844 RGLSDAVTAVAL
+844 RGLTDATTAVAL
-856 RPDRDEAATLLTA
+856 RRDRDEATTLLTA
-869 VATLHTHGVPVDWSA
+869 VATLHAHGVAVDWA
-884 YFAGTGARRTDLPTY
+884 AFFAGTGARRTDLPTY
-899 AFQHERYWLTTA
+899 AFQHERYWLTTGSTVPTA
-911 SGAPVSERPALP
+911 SRTEIPVLRGRTL
-923 SPGDRIELI
+923 GELTE
-932 DLVRAQAAAVLG
+932 LVRAQAAAVLG
-944 YPEALDGD
+944 YAEALDDD

-964 AVELSS
+964 AVELSA
-970 RLSRATGLTL
+970 RLGKAIGSAL

-987 YPTPA
+987 YPNPA
-992 ALAAWLVGETG
+992 ALAAWLVGEAST
-1003 TGEAPVAH
+1003 EAAVAH

-1025 RYPGDVTSPA
+1025 RYPGGITSPA
-1035 RLWDVVLNGTDAIT
+1035 RLWEVVRDGVDAIT
-1049 PFPADRGWN
+1049 PFPADRGWD
-1058 LDEVHDPEPGRPGKT
+1058 LDGIHDPEPGRPGRT

-1119 AGIDPRAVRGDAVGV
+1119 AGIDPRATRGVGV
-1134 FAGVASQDYGPPLHE
+1134 FAGTASQDYGPPLHE

-1191 LVSLHLAAQALRAG
+1191 LVALHLAAQALRAG
-1205 ECTLALAGGVTV
+1205 ECALALVGGVTV

-1237 RIKSFSDDAD
+1237 RIKSFSDAAD

-1256 MLLLERLSDARRHGH
+1256 MLLLERLSDAQRHGH
-1271 PVLAV
+1271 RVLAV

-1346 EVPLWLGSL
+1346 ETPLWLGSL

-1369 GVIKMIEAMRHG
+1369 GIIKMVEAMRHG
-1381 VLPRTLHLGT
+1381 VLPRTLHLDT
-1391 PSAKVDW
+1391 PSSKVDW
-1398 TAGAVS
+1398 TSGAVE
-1404 LLTET
+1404 LLTEAV
-1409 TPWPETDVRRAAVS
+1409 PWPETDVRRAAVS
-1423 SFGVSGTNAHVILE
+1423 SFGVSGTNAHVVLE
-1437 QPAEVAAERE
+1437 QPATTTAPDRE

-1453 WLLSARTETALRA
+1453 WLLSARTEAALRA
-1466 QAERLLSVDADA
+1466 QAEQLLEVDADA
-1478 VDVARILATGRTAF
+1478 VEVARTLSNGRAVF
-1492 EHRAVVVATASEDR
+1492 DHRAVVVATNREER
-1506 AAGLAAIRDGRGAI
+1506 VAGLAAIRDGRGAI
-1520 TGVARPGRTAF
+1520 TGTAGSGRTAF

-1538 QRAGMGRELHET
+1538 QRAGMGRELYET
-1550 YPDFAAAF
+1550 YPEFAAAF
-1558 DAVCACLDPRVREVV
+1558 DAVCAYLDPRVREVV
-1573 LDGGPELDGTEFAQQ
+1573 FEGGPELDGTEFAQQ
-1588 GIFAIEVALV
+1588 GIFAVEVALV
-1598 RLLEKWGVRPDVV
+1598 RLLDAWGVRPDVV
-1611 LGHSVGEIAAA
+1611 LGHSVGEVAAA
-1622 HVAGILSLEDA
+1622 HVAGILSAEDA
-1633 AALVAARGRLMQAL
+1633 ATLVSARGRLMQAL
-1647 PPGGVMIAVQ
+1647 PAGGVMIAVQ
-1657 ASEDEVLPLPS
+1657 AAEDEVLPLPD
-1668 GVSLAAVNGS
+1668 GVSLAAVNSGD
-1678 SAVVLSGEVDA
+1678 AVVLSGDEDV
-1689 VTGLAS
+1689 VTRLAS

-1718 PDFRAVLDGLA
+1718 PDFRTVLDGLT
-1729 FGPAT
+1729 FSTPV
-1734 LPMVPTGGTADLA
+1734 LPLVATGGTADPA

-1762 ADGVEALR
+1762 ADGVETLR
-1770 ADGVTTFVEIGPDAV
+1770 ADGVTRFVEIGPDAA
-1785 LSALVDGAVPVLRS
+1785 LSPLVDGAVPVLRG

-1809 ALGRLHVGGVSPQWT
+1809 ALARLHVEGKSPQWT
-1824 SLLGSADVPVELPT
+1824 EVLGKARIELPT

-1845 YWLAPGSPAAA
+1845 YWLAPGTPPAA
-1856 DPAGE
+1856 DPAGD
-1861 RFWAA
+1861 RFWAV
-1866 VRDGDVAGLADTL
+1866 VRDGDVTGLADAL
-1879 AIDASTVD
+1879 AVDSSTAD

-1898 EADGGAEHWRYR
+1898 EADGGATNWRYR
-1910 VVWKP
+1910 VTWQPIDGHRRPQGK
-1915 VDVSAASGSWL
+1915 WL
-1926 VVVPEGVAA
+1926 VVVPEGTAA
-1935 ERFVERL
+1935 EQIIEN
-1942 DATVLELPAG
+1942 AAVLEMPAG
-1952 IGRADLAALVPE
+1952 IGRADLAALLPA
-1964 TDRVLSL
+1964 TDGVLSL
-1971 LTDVSQVLVLVQ
+1971 LTDAGQVLVLVQ

-2005 PGEAVDPAAAEIWG
+2005 PGEPVDPAAAEIWG

-2039 GGVDLAAVLDG
+2039 GDVEL
-2050 GGVDLAAVLGGGV
+2050 
-2063 DLAAVLDGGGVDLA
+2063 
-2077 AVLGGGVDPAAVLD
+2077 
-2091 GGVDLAAVQGGG
+2091 
-2103 LDLAAVLDAGVDLA
+2103 
-2117 ATPDGG
+2117 
-2123 VDSAAGLDLAAVLGG
+2123 VLGG
-2138 TEDQVAVRPS
+2138 TEDQIAVRPS
-2148 GVFGR
+2148 GVYGR
-2153 RLVRASGG
+2153 RLQRVSGSKKA
-2161 RKVREWR
+2161 RDWR

-2192 DGAGHLV
+2192 DGAEHLV

-2211 VDELTALGAQVT
+2211 VDELTALGARVT

-2228 VADRDALA
+2228 AADRDVLAL
-2236 ALVAEFPPSA
+2236 LLKEFPPSA
-2246 VVHAAGLGDP
+2246 VVHAAGVGDP
-2256 DYLVDTDL
+2256 DYLVDTTV
-2264 AEFARVRSAKVL
+2264 AEFDRVRSAKAG
-2276 GALHLDALLGD
+2276 GAITLDSLLGN

-2334 IAWGP
+2334 VAWGP

-2354 ARRGVAGLPPGR
+2354 ARRGVAGLPPER

-2376 RDEPAVV
+2376 RDEPVAV
-2383 VADVDWS
+2383 VADVDWT

-2412 EVLAAEVTSGGAVA
+2412 AVLAAKPVADGAVA
-2426 EILSTA
+2426 EILGTA
-2432 KGSELDRLLLD
+2432 QGPELDQLLLD

-2457 PEAVDVH
+2457 PGSVDVH

-2485 RATGLALPSTLVFD
+2485 RATGLVLPSTLVFD
-2499 HPTADA
+2499 HPTAA
-2505 VAVHLKSLVEP
+2505 ATAAHLRTLVEP
-2516 ATDLLGDD
+2516 ATDRLTDD
-2524 LDRLEAGLAASGTED
+2524 LDRLETGLAAAGAQD

-2557 GEDESI
+2557 AESESI
-2563 TDRLDSATDD
+2563 TDQLDSATDD

>member
-1 MTNEEKL
+1 MTNEQKL

-21 ARGRVRELEDQA
+21 ARGRVRELEDRA
-33 HEPVAV
+33 HEPIAV
-39 VGMSCRYPGGVRTP
+39 VGMSCRYPGGVTSP
-53 EDLWTLVELG
+53 EELWALVDEG
-63 RDAVTEFPGDRGW
+63 RDAVSEFPEDRGW
-76 DLDRLHDPSEAP
+76 DLSKLYDPSLAP
-88 GSSYVRHGGFLE
+88 GTSYVRHGGFLD
-100 DVAGFDAELFGLSP
+100 DVAGFDAALFDLSP
-114 REALA
+114 REATA

-133 GFERAGIA
+133 AFERAGIA
-141 PDSVRGNKI
+141 PDSVRGSRT
-150 GVFVGTNGQ
+150 GVFAGTNGQ

-280 LSDAQ
+280 LSDAEA
-285 RNGHRVLAVLA
+285 NGHTVLAVLA

-308 LTAPSGLAQ
+308 LTAPSGPAQ

-353 EAILA
+353 GALLA
-358 TYGQDRETPLWLG
+358 TYGQDRATPLWLG
-371 SLKSNLGHAQ
+371 SLKSNIGHAQ
-381 AAAGVGGIIKTV
+381 AAAGIGGIIKTV
-393 LALRAGTLPRTLH
+393 LALRAGKLPRTLH
-406 ADEPSP
+406 ADERSP
-412 HVDWSTG
+412 HVDWTSG
-419 AVELLTEPQPWPAGE
+419 SVSLLTSPQPWPAGD

-457 APAAPESE
+457 RPKVAFGASSAPNVAFGASD
-465 PATTTAVLPFLLSA
+465 ATNATLGRLGPWLLSG
-479 KSPEAL
+479 KSVEGL
-485 RAQAAR
+485 RAQAVKLSEVEPSVDVAF
-491 LAEAGSLD
+491 
-499 SAYSLATTRALLDHR
+499 SLATTRAQLEHR

-519 AAGLQAGLT
+519 DLSAGLA
-528 ALAAGLPAAD
+528 ALAEGLPAAG
-538 LVQGKA
+538 LVQGQA
-544 SGDTKLAFLFTGQGS
+544 RAETKLAFLCTGQGA
-559 QRAGMGRELY
+559 QRPGMGRELY

-579 DEVCAEIDAH
+579 DAVCAEIDA
-589 RRGVP
+589 RWDGAP
-594 SADDVVPAEPDVLR
+594 P
-608 QDSPSLKDVVF
+608 LKDVVF
-619 AESGDLLDRTDHAQA
+619 AEVDTLLDRTDYAQA

-648 SWGVRPDVVAGHSL
+648 SWGIRPDVVAGHSL
-662 GEITAAHVAG
+662 GEITAAHLAG
-672 VLSLADAAA
+672 VLSLADAAT
-681 LVAARGRLMAAMPA
+681 LVAARGRLMAAVPA
-695 GGAMAAVEAGEAE
+695 GGAMAAIEASEAE
-708 IVGTL
+708 LTL
-713 PAGVDLAAVNGPSSV
+713 TPDVDLAAVNGPSAV
-728 VVSGPRDAVADVVS
+728 VVSGPEDAVAEVVA

-763 AMDPVLAPLAE
+763 AMDPVLEPLAE
-774 VVRELDFRAP
+774 TARALDFRP
-784 AVPFVST
+784 SLVPLVST
-791 RTGRA
+791 RTGQVA
-796 ETNLSTV
+796 DVSTV
-803 DYWTG
+803 EHWVA
-808 QVRDAVRFA
+808 QVREPVRFA
-817 DAVAALEDQGVTAY
+817 DAVETLAGQEVTAY

-836 DGVLTALA
+836 DGVLTAIA
-844 RGLSDAVTAVAL
+844 RGLIDAVTAVAL

-869 VATLHTHGVPVDWSA
+869 VATLHTHGVPVDWA
-884 YFAGTGARRTDLPTY
+884 AFFAGARRTDLPTY
-899 AFQHERYWLTTA
+899 AFQHERYWLTA
-911 SGAPVSERPALP
+911 DGRAPARVRPEVPVRGGNLT
-923 SPGDRIELI
+923 

-944 YPEALDGD
+944 HAEPLDAD

-970 RLSRATGLTL
+970 RLGTATGLTL
-980 PPTLVFD
+980 PATLVFD
-987 YPTPA
+987 QPTPA
-992 ALAAWLVGETG
+992 ALAAWLAGETA
-1003 TGEAPVAH
+1003 TGAVTAH
-1011 AGSDDP
+1011 AGSADP

-1025 RYPGDVTSPA
+1025 RYPGGVASPA
-1035 RLWDVVLNGTDAIT
+1035 QLWDLVLGGTDAISA
-1049 PFPADRGWN
+1049 FPADRGWDVDG
-1058 LDEVHDPEPGRPGKT
+1058 LHDPEPGRPGKT
-1073 YVAHGGFLAD
+1073 YVRHGGFLDD
-1083 AAGFDAAFFGISPR
+1083 AAGFDAAFFGLSPR

-1105 QRLLLEVTWETFEH
+1105 QRLLLEVAWETFEH

-1134 FAGVASQDYGPPLHE
+1134 FAGTASQDYGPPLHE
-1149 APEHVGGNLGT
+1149 APEQVGGNLGT

-1179 PALTVDTACSSS
+1179 PTLTVDTACSSS
-1191 LVSLHLAAQALRAG
+1191 LVALHLAAQSLRAG

-1237 RIKSFSDDAD
+1237 RIKSFSDAAD

-1256 MLLLERLSDARRHGH
+1256 MLLLERLSDARRLGH

-1308 NAGLSTSDVDV
+1308 NAGLSASDVDA

-1346 EVPLWLGSL
+1346 PSPLWLGSL

-1369 GVIKMIEAMRHG
+1369 GIIKMIEAMRHG
-1381 VLPRTLHLGT
+1381 VLPRTLHLDT
-1391 PSAKVDW
+1391 PSSKVDW
-1398 TAGAVS
+1398 TAGAVA
-1404 LLTET
+1404 LLTDT

-1437 QPAEVAAERE
+1437 QPLDVPLPAES
-1447 FAGPVP
+1447 AGPAP

-1466 QAERLLSVDADA
+1466 QAERLLSVDADP
-1478 VDVARILATGRTAF
+1478 VEVARVLASGRTAF
-1492 EHRAVVVATASEDR
+1492 AHRAVVMPEDR
-1506 AAGLAAIRDGRGAI
+1506 AAGLAAVRDGRGAI
-1520 TGVARPGRTAF
+1520 TGVAEHGRTAF

-1538 QRAGMGRELHET
+1538 QRAGMGRELYET
-1550 YPDFAAAF
+1550 YPVFAAAF
-1558 DAVCACLDPRVREVV
+1558 DAACPDPRVREVV
-1573 LDGGPELDGTEFAQQ
+1573 FSGGPELDGTEYAQQ
-1588 GIFAIEVALV
+1588 GIFAVEVALV
-1598 RLLEKWGVRPDVV
+1598 RLLETWGVRPDAV

-1622 HVAGILSLEDA
+1622 HVAGILTLEDA
-1633 AALVAARGRLMQAL
+1633 VTLVAARGRLMQAL
-1647 PPGGVMIAVQ
+1647 PEGGVMIAVQ
-1657 ASEDEVLPLPS
+1657 ASEEDVLPLPD
-1668 GVSLAAVNGS
+1668 GVSLAAVNGPD
-1678 SAVVLSGEVDA
+1678 AVVLSGEAAA
-1689 VTGLAS
+1689 VAEVAAR
-1695 KFAKTKRLN
+1695 FAKTKRLA

-1712 LMAPML
+1712 LIAPML
-1718 PDFRAVLDGLA
+1718 PDFRATLETLSLA
-1729 FGPAT
+1729 APE
-1734 LPMVPTGGTADLA
+1734 LPFIPTGGTGPETAD
-1747 TAEYWAGQVE
+1747 YWVGQVE

-1785 LSALVDGAVPVLRS
+1785 LSALVEGAVPVLRAA
-1799 DRSEPETLLT
+1799 RSEPETLLT
-1809 ALGRLHVGGVSPQWT
+1809 ALARLHVRGVSPQWT
-1824 SLLGSADVPVELPT
+1824 SVLGSATTRVDLPT

-1845 YWLAPGSPAAA
+1845 YWLAPGTPPAA
-1856 DPAGE
+1856 DPAGA

-1866 VRDGDVAGLADTL
+1866 VRDGDGTGLAETL
-1879 AIDASTVD
+1879 GVERSKVDAV
-1887 GLLPALARWRA
+1887 LPALARWRG
-1898 EADGGAEHWRYR
+1898 EADGGTTDWRYR
-1910 VVWKP
+1910 VVWQP
-1915 VDVSAASGSWL
+1915 VDTAAALEGWWL
-1926 VVVPEGVAA
+1926 AVVPEGSDV
-1935 ERFVERL
+1935 RL
-1942 DATVLELPAG
+1942 PEGVTVLEVPAG
-1952 IGRADLAALVPE
+1952 IGRADLAARLPE
-1964 TDRVLSL
+1964 TDGVLSY
-1971 LTDVSQVLVLVQ
+1971 LTDAADVLVLVQ

-2005 PGEAVDPAAAEIWG
+2005 PGEPVDPAAAGIWG

-2039 GGVDLAAVLDG
+2039 GDADL
-2050 GGVDLAAVLGGGV
+2050 VLGG
-2063 DLAAVLDGGGVDLA
+2063 L
-2077 AVLGGGVDPAAVLD
+2077 
-2091 GGVDLAAVQGGG
+2091 
-2103 LDLAAVLDAGVDLA
+2103 
-2117 ATPDGG
+2117 
-2123 VDSAAGLDLAAVLGG
+2123 
-2138 TEDQVAVRPS
+2138 EDQIAVRPS

-2153 RLVRASGG
+2153 RLVRATG

-2178 TGALGGQVARRLAA
+2178 TGALGGHVARRLAA
-2192 DGAGHLV
+2192 DGAEHLV
-2199 LTSRRGQ
+2199 LTGRRGV
-2206 ADAGL
+2206 AAPGL
-2211 VDELTALGAQVT
+2211 VEDLTALGARVT

-2236 ALVAEFPPSA
+2236 ALLAEFPPSA
-2246 VVHAAGLGDP
+2246 VLHAAGAADP
-2256 DYLVDTDL
+2256 EYLADTSV
-2264 AEFARVRSAKVL
+2264 AEFERVRSAKVR
-2276 GALHLDALLGD
+2276 GAAHLDELLGD

-2319 ALAESRRARGLTATS
+2319 GVAESRRARGLTATS

-2344 MAEGEAGVQM
+2344 LAEGEAGVQM
-2354 ARRGVAGLPPGR
+2354 ARRGVPGLPPER
-2366 AVAELVAAVE
+2366 AVAELIAAVE
-2376 RDEPAVV
+2376 RDEPSVV
-2383 VADVDWS
+2383 VADVDWT

-2397 AQRPSPLLGDLPEVR
+2397 AQRPSPLLGELPEVR
-2412 EVLAAEVTSGGAVA
+2412 EVLALEPASGGAVA
-2426 EILSTA
+2426 EILGTA
-2432 KGSELDRLLLD
+2432 AGPELDRLLLD
-2443 IVRGEIAVVLGHSA
+2443 IVRGEIAVVLGHA
-2457 PEAVDVH
+2457 TPESVDVR

-2485 RATGLALPSTLVFD
+2485 RATGLSLPSTLVFD
-2499 HPTADA
+2499 HPTAEA
-2505 VAVHLKSLVEP
+2505 LAAHLRTRVEP
-2516 ATDLLGDD
+2516 ATDGLAEE
-2524 LDRLEAGLAASGTED
+2524 LDRLEAGLTSAGAED
-2539 RGRVLARLEV
+2539 RGRALARLEV
-2549 LLAQWRDG
+2549 LLAQWR
-2557 GEDESI
+2557 EDRESI
-2563 TDRLDSATDD
+2563 AERLDSADDD